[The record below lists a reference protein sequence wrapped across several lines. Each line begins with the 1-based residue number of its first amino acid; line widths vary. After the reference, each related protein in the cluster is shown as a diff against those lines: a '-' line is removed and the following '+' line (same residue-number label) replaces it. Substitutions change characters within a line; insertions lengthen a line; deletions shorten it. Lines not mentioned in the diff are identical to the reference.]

1 MTGLSKADRDIW
13 ALATKGVTP
22 LGQPSLGPVVGHQ
35 FAKVSV
41 PRAVEYSPTLD
52 LHGLTIQEAYLVVR
66 DHIENGALLGYKRL
80 TIISGKSGQI
90 NVEMPK
96 WAERLSAVRS
106 ITPMNGG
113 GAWEVC
119 LRKRDT

>member
-13 ALATKGVTP
+13 SRATKDVTP
-22 LGQPSLGPVVGHQ
+22 LGQPSLGPVAGHQ
-35 FAKVSV
+35 FAKVSA

-96 WAERLSAVRS
+96 WAERLPAVRS